1 MTVVYYNTNYVQ
13 NAVTNPCDSS
23 PCGNNGEC
31 SRVGVSNY
39 TCECNNGYSEPDCS
53 DCELGFEKEGDECI
67 QIILQPT
74 LNTDN
79 PTTSSAAVNQT
90 VSNEGRYNVIYYS

>member
-1 MTVVYYNTNYVQ
+1 M
-13 NAVTNPCDSS
+13 
-23 PCGNNGEC
+23 
-31 SRVGVSNY
+31 GVSNY
-39 TCECNNGYSEPDCS
+39 ICECANGYSGPDCS
-53 DCELGFEKEGDECI
+53 ECELGFEKEGDECI

-90 VSNEGRYNVIYYS
+90 VSNEGQYNVQNL